1 MIRVLLLQRVKEK
14 VNGIFETFVILPDLH
29 SVYHFY
35 QGGKILLVC
44 GGLIINIADQRCV
57 KQSFGLDP
65 EIVTGFSFSFGIC
78 DQHRYQFQ
86 NIFLIVNVGK
96 RVVVHTF

>member
-1 MIRVLLLQRVKEK
+1 MIRVLRLQRVQEK